1 MDNGMWSVDTIV
13 FSDDA
18 DTSLL
23 VTPSGVA
30 AAGTY
35 TVELR
40 NADVEFGSAFQFA
53 FTCYPPP
60 PPVTIVRPLADC
72 GGTGSAF
79 ALLPHCATWVVSE
92 SASNDLELLVL
103 EVHDFPFNV
112 TAASDLVAT
121 VGSMPATVE
130 TAEYYEAGAD
140 AESSNQ
146 RVNVNIPSD
155 DSSCRSGRR

>member
-30 AAGTY
+30 AAGPY

-60 PPVTIVRPLADC
+60 PPATIVRPLAGC
-72 GGTGSAF
+72 GGTVAR
-79 ALLPHCATWVVSE
+79 LPCCRNHCATWVMSE

-103 EVHDFPFNV
+103 EVHDRTQNLYEIVISTTIGPQSLCK
-112 TAASDLVAT
+112 AAISITTLRGWSWFV
-121 VGSMPATVE
+121 PLFL
-130 TAEYYEAGAD
+130 Y
-140 AESSNQ
+140 
-146 RVNVNIPSD
+146 
-155 DSSCRSGRR
+155 

>member
-60 PPVTIVRPLADC
+60 PPVTIVRPLAGC

-79 ALLPHCATWVVSE
+79 ALLPQSLCHVGHVGISQQRPRAS
-92 SASNDLELLVL
+92 SAG
-103 EVHDFPFNV
+103 
-112 TAASDLVAT
+112 
-121 VGSMPATVE
+121 GS
-130 TAEYYEAGAD
+130 
-140 AESSNQ
+140 
-146 RVNVNIPSD
+146 
-155 DSSCRSGRR
+155 

>member
-1 MDNGMWSVDTIV
+1 MWSVDTIV

-40 NADVEFGSAFQFA
+40 NADVEFGGAVQFA

-72 GGTGSAF
+72 GGTGSREPRGRWQWAQ
-79 ALLPHCATWVVSE
+79 CAR
-92 SASNDLELLVL
+92 
-103 EVHDFPFNV
+103 
-112 TAASDLVAT
+112 TARD
-121 VGSMPATVE
+121 E
-130 TAEYYEAGAD
+130 
-140 AESSNQ
+140 
-146 RVNVNIPSD
+146 R
-155 DSSCRSGRR
+155 

>member
-1 MDNGMWSVDTIV
+1 MWSVDTIV

-60 PPVTIVRPLADC
+60 PPATIVRPLAGC
-72 GGTGSAF
+72 GGTVAR
-79 ALLPHCATWVVSE
+79 LPCCRNHCATWVMSE

-103 EVHDFPFNV
+103 EVHDFPFDV